1 MKMIVKLSLR
11 LRVSE
16 ITKRVV
22 KNFEM
27 KKKLFT
33 SYSSNGLLLQ
43 IIYMKL
49 IENYILKDIAWFYEM
64 FTGVNVLFSR

>member
-1 MKMIVKLSLR
+1 MKLSLR

-33 SYSSNGLLLQ
+33 FYSSNGLILQ

-49 IENYILKDIAWFYEM
+49 IENYILKVIVWFYVI

>member
-1 MKMIVKLSLR
+1 MSHGARLNVKMIVKLSLR

-33 SYSSNGLLLQ
+33 LYSSNGLLL
-43 IIYMKL
+43 
-49 IENYILKDIAWFYEM
+49 
-64 FTGVNVLFSR
+64 

>member
-1 MKMIVKLSLR
+1 MLIVKLSLR

-33 SYSSNGLLLQ
+33 FYSSNGLILQ

-49 IENYILKDIAWFYEM
+49 IENYILKVIVWFYVI

>member
-1 MKMIVKLSLR
+1 MSHGARLNVKMIVKLSLR

-27 KKKLFT
+27 KRNCLHYILQMVCFCKLFT
-33 SYSSNGLLLQ
+33 
-43 IIYMKL
+43 
-49 IENYILKDIAWFYEM
+49 
-64 FTGVNVLFSR
+64 